1 VSLKRALLGVAA
13 LVWAGVV
20 FGAWI
25 AIDQGLAGP
34 AVSFAD
40 VPGGSTGG
48 MAGAMVA
55 AVAGWMLIGYA
66 RQRVQRGE
74 WKQTGREAGLRPT
87 GSGSPP
93 ELMGTVDGRTVRARL
108 EHRTV
113 NSGGEGASRRVP
125 YTVVEAG
132 LDGPADHGLVGG
144 PADGELDAD
153 IGTLRFEAVVEH
165 ADVADDLVAV
175 EEQGLAVAGTAET
188 AVETLATGTMG
199 DALRSDDQLNLLSVG
214 DAAGVVASFAEAR
227 NAEME
232 GAGSSLAEYPVD
244 NLREELPG
252 DAGTATVETHAHIQD
267 GDALR
272 GQAAAVVAIADVFEE
287 ARATPSSPD

>member
-1 VSLKRALLGVAA
+1 MKLKQTILGVAA
-13 LVWAGVV
+13 LAWAVVV

-25 AIDQGLAGP
+25 YVDQGLAEP
-34 AVSFAD
+34 TLSFAD

-55 AVAGWMLIGYA
+55 AVAGWMLIGYV

-87 GSGSPP
+87 GEGSPP
-93 ELMGTVDGRTVRARL
+93 ELTGTVDGRTVRARL

-113 NSGGEGASRRVP
+113 NSGGEGTSRRVP
-125 YTVVEAG
+125 YTVVEAE

-144 PADGELDAD
+144 PADGEIDAD
-153 IGTLRFEAVVEH
+153 VGTLRFEAVVEN

-175 EEQGLAVAGTAET
+175 EEQGLVVAGTSET
-188 AVETLATGTMG
+188 AVETLGTGTMG

-214 DAAGVVASFAEAR
+214 DGASVVTSFAEAH

-232 GAGSSLAEYPVD
+232 GVGSSLAEYPVD
-244 NLREELPG
+244 NLVEEVPG
-252 DAGTATVETHAHIQD
+252 NAGTATVETHAHIQD

-287 ARATPSSPD
+287 ATDRPSSPN